1 MEYVSDVFVDGNSY
15 CVAIYF
21 NEKKDGTM
29 KDIEVI
35 YKAIIDIPQFEDKLA
50 ESIFSAINKRDNNR
64 KMVAKDVI
72 SVFLNCNTQS
82 KFDVANNM
90 LMSICGYDFRTLVE
104 QIVKSDNADNYE
116 WKFLKDNN

>member
-1 MEYVSDVFVDGNSY
+1 
-15 CVAIYF
+15 
-21 NEKKDGTM
+21 M
-29 KDIEVI
+29 KDIEII
-35 YKAIIDIPQFEDKLA
+35 YKSIIDIPQFEDKLA
-50 ESIFSAINKRDNNR
+50 ENIFSAINKRDNNR

-104 QIVKSDNADNYE
+104 QIIESDSDDSYE
-116 WKFLKDNN
+116 

>member
-1 MEYVSDVFVDGNSY
+1 
-15 CVAIYF
+15 
-21 NEKKDGTM
+21 M
-29 KDIEVI
+29 KDIEII
-35 YKAIIDIPQFEDKLA
+35 YKSIIDIPQFENKLA
-50 ESIFSAINKRDNNR
+50 ENIFSAINKRDNDR

-104 QIVKSDNADNYE
+104 QIIESDNDDSYE
-116 WKFLKDNN
+116 

>member
-1 MEYVSDVFVDGNSY
+1 
-15 CVAIYF
+15 
-21 NEKKDGTM
+21 M
-29 KDIEVI
+29 KDIEII
-35 YKAIIDIPQFEDKLA
+35 YKSIIDIPQFEYKLA
-50 ESIFSAINKRDNNR
+50 ENIFSAINKRDNNR

-104 QIVKSDNADNYE
+104 QIIESDNDDSYE
-116 WKFLKDNN
+116 

>member
-1 MEYVSDVFVDGNSY
+1 
-15 CVAIYF
+15 
-21 NEKKDGTM
+21 M
-29 KDIEVI
+29 KDIEII
-35 YKAIIDIPQFEDKLA
+35 YKSIIDIPQFEDKLA
-50 ESIFSAINKRDNNR
+50 ENIFSAINKRDNNR

-104 QIVKSDNADNYE
+104 QIIESDNDDSYE
-116 WKFLKDNN
+116 

>member
-1 MEYVSDVFVDGNSY
+1 
-15 CVAIYF
+15 
-21 NEKKDGTM
+21 M
-29 KDIEVI
+29 KDIEII
-35 YKAIIDIPQFEDKLA
+35 YKSIINIPQFEDKLA
-50 ESIFSAINKRDNNR
+50 ENIFSAINKRDNDR

-104 QIVKSDNADNYE
+104 QIIESDNDDSYE
-116 WKFLKDNN
+116 

>member
-1 MEYVSDVFVDGNSY
+1 
-15 CVAIYF
+15 
-21 NEKKDGTM
+21 M
-29 KDIEVI
+29 KDIEII
-35 YKAIIDIPQFEDKLA
+35 YKSIIDIPQFEDKLA
-50 ESIFSAINKRDNNR
+50 ENIFSAINKRDNNR

-104 QIVKSDNADNYE
+104 QIIESDNDDSYE